1 MLDPVKVELTLGPK
15 GPQVFYRRKQ
25 LVVPHVV
32 IPRVAHS
39 IASYGL
45 PVVDQLQLL
54 GAKVMNGARAIG
66 RARNS
71 MRCLQLLT
79 AHGIAVPKTVMA
91 REAADLKAMVSLVGG
106 VPVLVKL
113 LAGHEKRGVMVCETL
128 GSLEAALEAV
138 LGLGHN
144 LVLQEYVRAKTHD
157 VRVFVVGGKA
167 LASVR
172 RKATPGRLSRTL
184 SKAAQLEACELTDAY
199 RTAAEGASKLCE
211 LEVCAVDLLDV
222 VQRHGCSTAVVDVSA
237 ETAVLCRLAG
247 LRVITLRQSGRRD
260 DAAHRLAHDSADVV
274 WVPQVETLEP
284 GVDAI
289 DRRFCSGAFS
299 RWDGRDDDRDAA
311 RRRLGLAS
319 GRDVVLVVVGG
330 GGTTFPEDAWR
341 RAGSRPDVEVIVIGL
356 PQRWST
362 GSVTSWGRVRDP
374 FDFFCAADV
383 VISAAGWATVHDAAS
398 LGRPSAVVA
407 EDRPFDEQAVRA
419 AALTAA
425 GLVVTLEHWPEP
437 GDLDAVVRSA
447 RSLDPT
453 LWAPHYDGRGAE
465 RAAAMID
472 GVHLG
477 R

>member
-1 MLDPVKVELTLGPK
+1 MTE
-15 GPQVFYRRKQ
+15 
-25 LVVPHVV
+25 
-32 IPRVAHS
+32 S
-39 IASYGL
+39 ILWY
-45 PVVDQLQLL
+45 VHD
-54 GAKVMNGARAIG
+54 
-66 RARNS
+66 
-71 MRCLQLLT
+71 
-79 AHGIAVPKTVMA
+79 H
-91 REAADLKAMVSLVGG
+91 
-106 VPVLVKL
+106 
-113 LAGHEKRGVMVCETL
+113 
-128 GSLEAALEAV
+128 
-138 LGLGHN
+138 GLGH
-144 LVLQEYVRAKTHD
+144 LQRCRATVEHLHSE
-157 VRVFVVGGKA
+157 VVVTSSLGDLTARFEG
-167 LASVR
+167 
-172 RKATPGRLSRTL
+172 T
-184 SKAAQLEACELTDAY
+184 AA
-199 RTAAEGASKLCE
+199 RTARLRSDKVADPRAGFGPYHYVPYGTTATDR
-211 LEVCAVDLLDV
+211 AVDLLDV

>member
-1 MLDPVKVELTLGPK
+1 MRLTILSRSAAIPSTRRIVEAARDRKHQVRVLDPVKVELTLGPK
-15 GPQVFYRRKQ
+15 GPGVFYRRKQ

-172 RKATPGRLSRTL
+172 RRATPGRLTRTL
-184 SKAAQLEACELTDAY
+184 IKGAQLEGCELTDEY
-199 RTAAEGASKLCE
+199 RSAAERASKLCE
-211 LEVCAVDLLDV
+211 LEVCAVDLLDGKGGPKV
-222 VQRHGCSTAVVDVSA
+222 FEVNSSPALPDMERAT
-237 ETAVLCRLAG
+237 
-247 LRVITLRQSGRRD
+247 
-260 DAAHRLAHDSADVV
+260 
-274 WVPQVETLEP
+274 
-284 GVDAI
+284 GVDLAKAI
-289 DRRFCSGAFS
+289 VARAEALHYGDE
-299 RWDGRDDDRDAA
+299 AA
-311 RRRLGLAS
+311 LAS
-319 GRDVVLVVVGG
+319 G
-330 GGTTFPEDAWR
+330 
-341 RAGSRPDVEVIVIGL
+341 
-356 PQRWST
+356 
-362 GSVTSWGRVRDP
+362 
-374 FDFFCAADV
+374 
-383 VISAAGWATVHDAAS
+383 
-398 LGRPSAVVA
+398 
-407 EDRPFDEQAVRA
+407 
-419 AALTAA
+419 
-425 GLVVTLEHWPEP
+425 
-437 GDLDAVVRSA
+437 
-447 RSLDPT
+447 
-453 LWAPHYDGRGAE
+453 
-465 RAAAMID
+465 
-472 GVHLG
+472 
-477 R
+477 